1 MTACVYVRIMY
12 MCPVLCIQM
21 WVKFLHFFLRMWIL
35 INHLTMDVHVS
46 AKVAM
51 ESRQTEIRTNSVLLS
66 SPFHCDFTSTYP
78 LSLCVTNLNVT
89 SRSEC
94 MQHKINSICTTSFFL
109 LRSLTKLTRRWPS
122 LTQSSTVEKTNSIY
136 MYCHSTQLSTKLACF
151 EPNLMQIFN
160 NRFDFWLDKQLK
172 VIRVIPGQM
181 YPKNSDPLQNSFKL
195 GNISSTP

>member
-1 MTACVYVRIMY
+1 MQSWNINLNMILYMY
-12 MCPVLCIQM
+12 TL
-21 WVKFLHFFLRMWIL
+21 LS
-35 INHLTMDVHVS
+35 NHLTMDVHVS

-66 SPFHCDFTSTYP
+66 SPFPCDFTSTYP

-89 SRSEC
+89 KQEWV
-94 MQHKINSICTTSFFL
+94 MQHKINSICTTFFYWDHSQNWL
-109 LRSLTKLTRRWPS
+109 NVLS
-122 LTQSSTVEKTNSIY
+122 LTQLSTVEKTNSIY